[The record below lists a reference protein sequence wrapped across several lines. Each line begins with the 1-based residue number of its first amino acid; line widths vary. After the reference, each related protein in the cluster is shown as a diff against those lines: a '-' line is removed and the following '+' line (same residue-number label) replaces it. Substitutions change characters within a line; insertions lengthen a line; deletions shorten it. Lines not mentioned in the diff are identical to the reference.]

1 MTKSCV
7 PWICFLK
14 WQFINST
21 ITHMWETSS
30 HPWHLNTVQVS
41 WHLPPPSIFSLFEM
55 TGKKTTNHRFNGFNK
70 FTPSG
75 PICSTQYSFETPDR
89 PSSGQQSRSD
99 LQSLKVQ
106 VLWASV
112 VQWHLSEIG
121 TSLSLGSFKCTSEK
135 SFFPCKGKQE
145 SHSSN
150 PVEIWLR
157 SFFCPMSS
165 GLCFCFLFFFSGA
178 RDQNLTWVTRNKT
191 VMAIKGVTR
200 SSGASCPS
208 HIQYMCFT
216 EKQKNRST
224 KHNS

>member
-30 HPWHLNTVQVS
+30 HLWHLNTVQVF

-55 TGKKTTNHRFNGFNK
+55 TGKKPTNHRFNGFNK
-70 FTPSG
+70 FTPSV

-112 VQWHLSEIG
+112 LQWHLSEIG

-135 SFFPCKGKQE
+135 SFFPCKGKKE

-157 SFFCPMSS
+157 SFFCPVSS
-165 GLCFCFLFFFSGA
+165 GLCFCFVFFFFA
-178 RDQNLTWVTRNKT
+178 VEQ
-191 VMAIKGVTR
+191 
-200 SSGASCPS
+200 
-208 HIQYMCFT
+208 
-216 EKQKNRST
+216 ET
-224 KHNS
+224 KI